1 MRFMLAALS
10 AAGDFDASVTARY
23 PDRITNAKAG
33 RQAGINSAAV
43 VFGPPGQDAV
53 RNPL

>member
-10 AAGDFDASVTARY
+10 AAGDLYPPVTARY

-33 RQAGINSAAV
+33 RQAGINPAAV
-43 VFGPPGQDAV
+43 VFGPPGQDADSK
-53 RNPL
+53 PL